1 MAIRDNDT
9 DAKLIDRVK
18 EGDDRAFVELVN
30 KYKDLSLSLAHS
42 IMKDRDKAEDV
53 LQDAFV
59 KVYEKAGSFKH
70 QSAFSSWLYRI
81 VVNTAYNALKKE
93 KKYREMEH
101 FNQETTN
108 IGETTNTDTIR
119 EEDQKKYIVMA
130 MERLR
135 PDEALVL
142 RLHYLCGH
150 SITEIQEITGFGISK
165 VKVDLHRG
173 RGHME
178 EALEDLLGDQVKDLL

>member
-1 MAIRDNDT
+1 MTKNNDI

-18 EGDDRAFVELVN
+18 EGDDGAFVQLVD

-53 LQDAFV
+53 LQDAFI

-93 KKYREMEH
+93 QKYSEMDSLTLKEDKI
-101 FNQETTN
+101 QEAS
-108 IGETTNTDTIR
+108 GKDVFK
-119 EEDQKKYIVMA
+119 EEEQKKYIVLA
-130 MERLR
+130 LEKLR
-135 PDEALVL
+135 PDEAVVL
-142 RLHYLCGH
+142 RLYYLCGH
-150 SITEIQEITGFGISK
+150 SAKEIEEVTGFGASK
-165 VKVDLHRG
+165 IKVDLHRG
-173 RGHME
+173 RTNME
-178 EALEDLLGDQVKDLL
+178 EALHDLLGTQVKDLL

>member
-1 MAIRDNDT
+1 MTIRDNDI

-18 EGDDRAFVELVN
+18 EGDDGAFVQLVD
-30 KYKDLSLSLAHS
+30 KYKDVSLSLAHS

-53 LQDAFV
+53 LQDAFI

-93 KKYREMEH
+93 KKYQVMDELPLEVDGSE
-101 FNQETTN
+101 NPD
-108 IGETTNTDTIR
+108 TDTIR
-119 EEDQKKYIVMA
+119 EADQKKYVVMA
-130 MERLR
+130 LERLR

-142 RLHYLCGH
+142 RLYYLCGH
-150 SITEIQEITGFGISK
+150 TVPEIQEITGFGNSK

-178 EALEDLLGDQVKDLL
+178 EVLTDLLGNRVKELL

>member
-1 MAIRDNDT
+1 MAVRNNDI

-18 EGDDRAFVELVN
+18 EGDDKAFVQLVD

-42 IMKDRDKAEDV
+42 IVKDRDKAEDV
-53 LQDAFV
+53 LQDAFI
-59 KVYEKAGSFKH
+59 KVYKKASSFKR

-93 KKYREMEH
+93 KKYREMDDGTLEV
-101 FNQETTN
+101 NSIEEN
-108 IGETTNTDTIR
+108 PDTDKIR
-119 EEDQKKYIVMA
+119 EEDQKKYIMMA
-130 MERLR
+130 LERLR

-142 RLHYLCGH
+142 RLHYLCGYTI
-150 SITEIQEITGFGISK
+150 SEIHEITGFGNSK
-165 VKVDLHRG
+165 IKVDLHRG

-178 EALEDLLGDQVKDLL
+178 EALTDLLGDQVNDLL

>member
-1 MAIRDNDT
+1 MAIRDNDI
-9 DAKLIDRVK
+9 DAILIERVK
-18 EGDDRAFVELVN
+18 EGDEKAFVQLVD

-53 LQDAFV
+53 LQDAFI

-93 KKYREMEH
+93 RKYREMDDFTLEGKGIE
-101 FNQETTN
+101 NPP
-108 IGETTNTDTIR
+108 DSDKIR
-119 EEDQKKYIVMA
+119 DGDRKKYIVMA
-130 MERLR
+130 LERLR

-142 RLHYLCGH
+142 RLHYLCGYT
-150 SITEIQEITGFGISK
+150 IPEIHEITGFGNSK
-165 VKVDLHRG
+165 IKVDLHRG

-178 EALEDLLGDQVKDLL
+178 EVLTDLLGDHVKDLL